1 MEMDLVKNS
10 FKKSP
15 FFAFFSGK
23 ISLSLLNRRN
33 SLHYRYWLEKYLL

>member
-15 FFAFFSGK
+15 FFAFLHQKNIK
-23 ISLSLLNRRN
+23 ILQ
-33 SLHYRYWLEKYLL
+33 LETNNIA